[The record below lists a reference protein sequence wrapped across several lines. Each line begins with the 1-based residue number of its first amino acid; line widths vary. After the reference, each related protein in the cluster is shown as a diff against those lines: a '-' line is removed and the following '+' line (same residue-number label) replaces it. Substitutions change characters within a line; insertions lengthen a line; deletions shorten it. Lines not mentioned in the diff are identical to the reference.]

1 MKHNDRLSA
10 ILEIIR
16 ENVVETQGDLMT
28 LLKNNGFD
36 VTQATVSRDIKK
48 LNLHKVH
55 DSNNKYRYVSGA
67 QRTSNSEQSLIQSCV
82 LGVESALND
91 VVIKCKPG
99 TAQAVSSLIDGI
111 NNEFILGTV
120 AGDDTIL
127 VIARSEASAKT
138 FCEYFKTLTNI

>member
-10 ILEIIR
+10 ILELIKT
-16 ENVVETQGDLMT
+16 NVVETQGDLMK
-28 LLKNNGFD
+28 LLRDSGYD

-55 DSNNKYRYVSGA
+55 DANNKYRYVSGT
-67 QRTSNSEQSLIQSCV
+67 QRNIDGEQTLIQSCV
-82 LGVESALND
+82 IGVESALND

-99 TAQAVSSLIDGI
+99 AAQAVSSLIDSMD
-111 NNEFILGTV
+111 NELIIGTV

-127 VIARSEASAKT
+127 VIARSEASAKL
-138 FCEYFKTLTNI
+138 FCDHFKTLTNI

>member
-10 ILEIIR
+10 ILTLIKD
-16 ENVVETQGDLMT
+16 NVVETQGDLMD
-28 LLKNNGFD
+28 LLKENGFD

-55 DSNNKYRYVSGA
+55 DTNNKYRYISGA
-67 QRTSNSEQSLIQSCV
+67 QRTSNDEKTLIQSCV
-82 LGVESALND
+82 INIQTALND

-99 TAQAVSSLIDGI
+99 AAPAVSSLIDGMD
-111 NNEFILGTV
+111 NELIIGTV

-127 VIARSEASAKT
+127 VIARSEASAKL
-138 FCEYFKTLTNI
+138 FSDHFKTLANI

>member
-10 ILEIIR
+10 ILEIIK
-16 ENVVETQGDLMT
+16 ENVVETQGDLMN
-28 LLKNNGFD
+28 LLKINGFD

-55 DSNNKYRYVSGA
+55 DSSNKYRYVSGA
-67 QRTSNSEQSLIQSCV
+67 QRTSNSDQSLIQSCV
-82 LGVESALND
+82 LGVETALND

-99 TAQAVSSLIDGI
+99 TAQAVSSLIDGMD
-111 NNEFILGTV
+111 NEFVLGTV

-138 FCEYFKTLTNI
+138 FCEHFKTLTNI